1 MNKIFSRIFLF
12 FSILW
17 GVGYPLPFRFP
28 IYILI
33 SPLIFLL
40 SSGIKDKRLINL
52 LITFSGSFRDFICSK
67 NLIFLIPI
75 VTYTFLWET
84 SNFLY
89 LCSIF
94 LFIFVMRFY
103 LKYEDLGGEDWI
115 YKTLIF
121 SILVN
126 AVSLLFVGS
135 FSEYVPAS
143 PGLYP
148 EPSNLGFT
156 LGPIL
161 GLLTRRKKYTY
172 VGLTLMLFFL
182 IFFYSKSLLIGYVF
196 ALLLSGKFNSKI
208 KSKHLSIAI
217 IFFISILI
225 LMKAFFMVRIMS
237 LNENE
242 IDFGI
247 YGSSLVWIYWL
258 KNSII
263 YLQSNPLGLGPFGWL
278 DNGAEMHIF
287 IPECNYNVIC
297 KYSGELITS
306 LNQRDMSN
314 AVAFGISTFGCLF
327 PAYLYILLNRICK
340 NTKAITENYNQL
352 DPISILLISYICV
365 YSFRWTG
372 FTAGPLIGLLCLMPS
387 GYSKIKLDKFD

>member
-1 MNKIFSRIFLF
+1 MNKIFSRIFLIV
-12 FSILW
+12 SILW
-17 GVGYPLPFRFP
+17 GVGYPVPFRFP

-40 SSGIKDKRLINL
+40 SIGIKDKKLINL
-52 LITFSGSFRDFICSK
+52 FITFSSSFRDFVCSK
-67 NLIFLIPI
+67 KIIFLIPI
-75 VTYTFLWET
+75 VSYTFLWET
-84 SNFLY
+84 SNFFY

-94 LFIFVMRFY
+94 VFIFVMRFS

-121 SILVN
+121 SILIN
-126 AVSLLFVGS
+126 AVSLFFVSS
-135 FSEYVPAS
+135 FNDYVPAS
-143 PGLYP
+143 QGLYP
-148 EPSNLGFT
+148 EPSHLGFT

-172 VGLTLMLFFL
+172 IGIISMVFFL
-182 IFFYSKSLLIGYVF
+182 IFFYSKSLLISYFF
-196 ALLLSGKFNSKI
+196 ALFLSGKFNSKI
-208 KSKHLSIAI
+208 KSHHLSIAI
-217 IFFISILI
+217 LFVISIVI
-225 LMKAFFMVRIMS
+225 LMKAFFMVKIMS
-237 LNENE
+237 LNEND

-263 YLQSNPLGLGPFGWL
+263 NLLSNPLGLGPFGWL
-278 DNGAEMHIF
+278 DNGAEMNIF
-287 IPECNYNVIC
+287 IPECNYKVIC
-297 KYSGELITS
+297 KHSGELITS

-314 AVAFGISTFGCLF
+314 AVAFGISTFGFLF
-327 PAYLYILLNRICK
+327 PAYLYFLLNRICQ
-340 NTKAITENYNQL
+340 NIRAISENYNQL

-372 FTAGPLIGLLCLMPS
+372 FTAGPLIGLLCLMPRCS
-387 GYSKIKLDKFD
+387 SKIKSDKFE